1 MRTSN
6 HLRAKTLRFCFKL
19 MLKRVAMTQMYQ
31 KHIHPSTYSFLFVSE
46 APRAQDIGTVLRHIH
61 SGFARRRIQDAAAAN
76 ADDHGDAIA
85 ALGGRRPQKSHAP
98 PIPQADLPPPS
109 ETAAATA
116 TTGNMLIRRPQCEGG
131 GGFPKS
137 RCFEGVCVDLIYSE
151 NQ

>member
-1 MRTSN
+1 
-6 HLRAKTLRFCFKL
+6 
-19 MLKRVAMTQMYQ
+19 MTQMSK
-31 KHIHPSTYSFLFVSE
+31 KHIHPYIYFVSE
-46 APRAQDIGTVLRHIH
+46 AARAQDIGTVLRHFH
-61 SGFARRRIQDAAAAN
+61 SGFARRRIQDTAAAN